1 MKRRSFIGKTLAG
14 SVAAFFVPK
23 VISAQGKPLLNKKI
37 NTTKGPVSI
46 CTWQFTKANAA
57 AAAALESGSDAISA
71 AIKAAEIEELNS
83 KNTTVGYGGA
93 PDREGNVTLDASV
106 MDHLGNCGS
115 VVAVENIIHVAALA
129 RDVMEKTPHV
139 MLAGKGA
146 ESFAKSL
153 GYEHANLLTEQSK
166 KNWEK
171 WLKNSKYKPIINIE
185 NHDTIGVLCLDK
197 KGNIGGACS
206 TSGLGYK
213 MKGRVGDSPI
223 IGSGLFIDNTIG
235 GAVATGMGE
244 EVVKTVGSFLIV
256 ELMRQGHTPQEAC
269 DEAINRIIEKQAVE
283 INFQVAYIAI
293 NKKGNVGSTSIH
305 KGFTYM
311 HYQNGINQ
319 NFEVN
324 KYMNS

>member
-293 NKKGNVGSTSIH
+293 NKKGNVGSSSIH